1 MITSPPPPPPAK
13 PLISLVV
20 PFYNE
25 EEAVSAFFARVVPVL
40 ESLPESDYEIICVND
55 GSRDATLD
63 KLIASSKANSKI
75 RILDLS
81 RNFGKEA
88 ALTAG
93 LDAACGDAIIPI
105 DADLQHPP
113 EIIPE
118 MVELW
123 RSGYEVVLAKRSNRD
138 TDHPLQRLAAN
149 WFYHIYNWLA
159 DSKIPEN
166 VGDFRL
172 IDRCVL
178 DALKRLP
185 ERQRFMK
192 GLFAWVGFKTTSID
206 YVVEPRHSGNSSF
219 NGWKLWKLAMEGIT
233 SFSSAPLRVWTYLG
247 GTISLLAFAYALWI
261 VVKTLVYG
269 TDLPGYPSLLT
280 AILFIGGIQL
290 ISIGVLGEYIGRI
303 YNETKQRPIYIVRKI
318 YGQQDAD

>member
-1 MITSPPPPPPAK
+1 MPSSHQNT
-13 PLISLVV
+13 LISLVV
-20 PFYNE
+20 PFYDE

-40 ESLPESDYEIICVND
+40 ENIPEADYEIICVND

-63 KLIASSKANSKI
+63 QLIASSKANRKI
-75 RILDLS
+75 HVLDLS

-118 MVELW
+118 MVKQW
-123 RSGYEVVLAKRSNRD
+123 RSGYEVVLAKRSNRN
-138 TDHPLQRLAAN
+138 TDHPLQRHAAN
-149 WFYHIYNWLA
+149 WFYHIHNWLS

-172 IDRCVL
+172 IDSCVL
-178 DALKRLP
+178 GAIKRLP

-206 YVVEPRHSGNSSF
+206 YMVEPRHSGNSSF
-219 NGWKLWKLAMEGIT
+219 NGWKLWNFALEGLT

-247 GTISLLAFAYALWI
+247 GLISFLAFAHALWI
-261 VVKTLVYG
+261 VVKTLLYG
-269 TDLPGYPSLLT
+269 ADLPGYASLLT
-280 AILFIGGIQL
+280 AILFLGGVQL
-290 ISIGVLGEYIGRI
+290 IGIGVLGEYIGRI
-303 YNETKQRPIYIVRKI
+303 YSETKQRPIYIVRKV